1 MAYKSMLTQSNIQ
14 SYIQRLKK
22 EEQGQDFLDSL
33 INDFLTLS
41 KKINI
46 KISDGIKHEEIKDN
60 GTVETYI
67 QYKVTVSRKY
77 RKKVIKTS
85 LEYTNP
91 LILWNLVVN
100 FQQPDLS
107 DVLLDVRLNIV
118 SAPNSFEEYCE
129 RSGKS
134 QKDPASKKEYTK
146 EVKTANGLKQIF
158 SEKEMTCLP
167 TSSTMNDAL
176 FEGNIEAVIDVHDY
190 NKLRDLQD
198 HVQYYDKL
206 MSQYGYDWKTG
217 QWDTKR
223 FPVTQTD
230 RQIEGIESD
239 IIKSREAVKE
249 YNAYVKDLV
258 RKYVKDLVRKY
269 DVSIDKEDCKS
280 IADKK
285 EKSKSTDKKDL
296 DPTTI

>member
-1 MAYKSMLTQSNIQ
+1 MLTQSNIQ
-14 SYIQRLKK
+14 SYIERLKK
-22 EEQGQDFLDSL
+22 EEEGQDFLESL

-41 KKINI
+41 KKIDI
-46 KISDGIKHEEIKDN
+46 KISDGIKHEEINDN

-67 QYKVTVSRKY
+67 QYKVTISRKY

-85 LEYTNP
+85 LEYTNHP
-91 LILWNLVVN
+91 LMSGDLVVK

-107 DVLLDVRLNIV
+107 DVLLDVRLIII
-118 SAPNSFEEYCE
+118 STPNSFEEYCK
-129 RSGKS
+129 RSGKN
-134 QKDPASKKEYTK
+134 QNDPTSKKEYRK
-146 EVKTANGLKQIF
+146 EIRTANGLKQIF

-167 TSSTMNDAL
+167 TSSSMNDAL
-176 FEGNIEAVIDVHDY
+176 AVIDVYEY

-206 MSQYGYDWKTG
+206 MSQYGYDWKTN

-239 IIKSREAVKE
+239 IIKSRKAVKE
-249 YNAYVKDLV
+249 YNAYVKYLA
-258 RKYVKDLVRKY
+258 RKY
-269 DVSIDKEDCKS
+269 DVSIDKEDGES
-280 IADKK
+280 VADKK
-285 EKSKSTDKKDL
+285 
-296 DPTTI
+296 

>member
-1 MAYKSMLTQSNIQ
+1 MLTQSNIE
-14 SYIQRLKK
+14 SYIERLKK
-22 EEQGQDFLDSL
+22 EEEGQDFLESL

-46 KISDGIKHEEIKDN
+46 KISDGITHEEAKDN

-67 QYKVTVSRKY
+67 QYKVTISRKY

-91 LILWNLVVN
+91 LMSGDSVVR

-107 DVLLDVRLNIV
+107 DVLLDVRLILI
-118 SAPNSFEEYCE
+118 STPNSFEEYCK

-134 QKDPASKKEYTK
+134 QKDRASKKEYRK
-146 EVKTANGLKQIF
+146 EVKTANGLNQIF

-167 TSSTMNDAL
+167 TSSSMNDAF
-176 FEGNIEAVIDVHDY
+176 FEGRIEEVIDVYDY

-206 MSQYGYDWKTG
+206 MSQYGYDWKTN

-249 YNAYVKDLV
+249 YNAYVKYLA
-258 RKYVKDLVRKY
+258 RKY
-269 DVSIDKEDCKS
+269 DVSIDKEDRKS

-285 EKSKSTDKKDL
+285 GKSRNSDK
-296 DPTTI
+296 T

>member
-1 MAYKSMLTQSNIQ
+1 MLTQSNIQ
-14 SYIQRLKK
+14 SYIERLKK
-22 EEQGQDFLDSL
+22 EEEVQDFLESL

-41 KKINI
+41 KKIDI

-67 QYKVTVSRKY
+67 QYKVTISRKY

-91 LILWNLVVN
+91 LESGDLVVK

-107 DVLLDVRLNIV
+107 DVLLDVRLLLV

-134 QKDPASKKEYTK
+134 QNDPTSKNEYRK
-146 EVKTANGLKQIF
+146 EVKTANCLKQIF

-167 TSSTMNDAL
+167 TSSSMNDAL
-176 FEGNIEAVIDVHDY
+176 FEGGIEAVIDVNDY

-206 MSQYGYDWKTG
+206 MSQYGYDWKTN

-239 IIKSREAVKE
+239 IIKSRKAVKE
-249 YNAYVKDLV
+249 YNAYVKYLA
-258 RKYVKDLVRKY
+258 RKY
-269 DVSIDKEDCKS
+269 DVSIGKEDGES
-280 IADKK
+280 VADKK
-285 EKSKSTDKKDL
+285 
-296 DPTTI
+296 